1 MQKSSAGK
9 VHGDAP
15 DDIKTIP
22 IAVLVKGDA
31 IAAYG
36 SKRTSSRRQLGLAL
50 LASGLAEVQ

>member
-36 SKRTSSRRQLGLAL
+36 PKRTPSRRQLGLTPL
-50 LASGLAEVQ
+50 VSGLTEVQ